1 MLRNPLKTRKQQ
13 NLLID
18 TSEAYNLWDI
28 LNSKYLQ
35 ADRLLLWKNYIHD
48 PDLLHFFENAE
59 GKLKN
64 SILELENEL
73 EKFGIKGPDKH
84 RSVIKT
90 ATNAEVI
97 RDETIAQ
104 DYYLILQEM
113 IEMLLRAIR
122 TSTTNDYVR
131 NIYLKQL
138 KNMLNFMDSYVK
150 YLKVKGWLA
159 VPPLY
164 KNVPVDVKEKLDA
177 GEAYH
182 LWDHL
187 TYRYDNLHQT
197 DMFYTFAHD
206 TEFKKIMQTGI
217 QMTLK
222 RQIDMLEKELSHFG
236 IPVPKRPT
244 NVYVAPQDTTLLDD
258 DHMYRT
264 ILTGI
269 QGAASLHGQAYKQC
283 STNDRIRKIFKEL
296 LFSEVDFLDKLI
308 KFGKLKG
315 WLYPAP
321 QYRLQ

>member
-1 MLRNPLKTRKQQ
+1 M
-13 NLLID
+13 
-18 TSEAYNLWDI
+18 
-28 LNSKYLQ
+28 
-35 ADRLLLWKNYIHD
+35 LLWKNYIHD
-48 PDLLHFFENAE
+48 PDLHHFFENAE

-64 SILELENEL
+64 SMLELENEL

-138 KNMLNFMDSYVK
+138 KNMLDFMDSYVK
-150 YLKVKGWLA
+150 YLKVKGWLS

-206 TEFKKIMQTGI
+206 AEFKKIVQTGM

-222 RQIDMLEKELSHFG
+222 KQIAMLEKELSHFG

-244 NVYVAPQDTTLLDD
+244 NVYVAPPDTSLLDD

-315 WLYPAP
+315 WLYPTP

>member
-1 MLRNPLKTRKQQ
+1 MLRNPLKTRKRQ

-28 LNSKYLQ
+28 VNSKYLQ

-48 PDLLHFFENAE
+48 PDLLHVFEDAE

-64 SILELENEL
+64 SILELENKL

-97 RDETIAQ
+97 RDETISQ

-138 KNMLNFMDSYVK
+138 RNMLNFMDSYVK
-150 YLKVKGWLA
+150 YLKVKGWLS

-164 KNVPVDVKEKLDA
+164 KNVPADVKEKLDA

-197 DMFYTFAHD
+197 DMFYTFVHD
-206 TEFKKIMQTGI
+206 AEFKKIMQTGI

-222 RQIDMLEKELSHFG
+222 RQINMLEKELSHFG

-244 NVYVAPQDTTLLDD
+244 SVYVAPPDTTLLDD

-283 STNDRIRKIFKEL
+283 STNDRIRRIFKEL

-315 WLYPAP
+315 WLYPTP